1 MTICRHKGLLFLGF
15 VSVSLHHFLPQS
27 QKALKSL
34 LKSFGTVTYSRSV
47 AWVKAS
53 LLLGFTV
60 VKSAVVNSL
69 ILTMVHGP
77 REVFVWFYRWKKS
90 RGEVIYVE
98 DIPGSKKLSRDQLQ
112 KHSPLPEPPSPG
124 DYDHPFKS
132 RIMRQG
138 RYPNPKFTLQYRKP
152 PLSGKTLAGVGETA
166 PRRVKKFFHNGYFH
180 IYGAIN
186 FAFHMIAT
194 KKSLCRVQKARW
206 DNRRAR
212 GPVAITQQPVDNPE
226 AMSVQLK
233 DKARA
238 LGASTVGCTP
248 VVEEALYAD
257 CSFCLPHAVV
267 VAAPMG
273 REEMLDTPSVTSGVA
288 IIDGYV
294 DVGKIAIDLAKHI
307 RSLGW
312 NAEADT
318 NLGNAPNK
326 VLHIPLAVNAG
337 LGQMGRHTSLITKE
351 FGANVRLAT
360 VLTDIPMAFDSPV
373 DIGVEDVCAN
383 CQICA
388 ENCPPKAIYPEKVM
402 VRGVEKWHLDFDR
415 CMPYF
420 VEYDTC
426 GICITVCPW
435 SESEKA
441 PLLSMLQQHRRRVQ
455 ESYPEELPVSER
467 LVTLAEDHSTNQAKK
482 ETIVED
488 YWQEAVIERKTDY
501 PGHIIELILGKAT
514 GDGRLPT
521 WSAGA
526 HTEIRLP
533 SGRVRAY
540 SLSNAPSSAGRYR
553 LAIKVEKEGTG
564 GSREVKTLRQG
575 QSIMVKRPGNNFLLQ
590 EDYHYYYL
598 IAGGI
603 GVTPLVPMANRLC
616 ELGKA
621 FEVHYSVKERPRA
634 IYAAELEAL
643 SRGRLHIHE
652 ERGWLENL
660 FDERPESAA
669 VYVCGPVGLM
679 DAVQDKATESGLPEA
694 SVYREDFGSTESDK
708 PFDLILA
715 SSGQRITIEPG
726 QTISRALDERGV
738 YTPVSCGYGIC
749 GVCTAGVLKGKP
761 DARDQILAES
771 EKESKITLCC
781 SRSLTDEL
789 VIDL

>member
-1 MTICRHKGLLFLGF
+1 
-15 VSVSLHHFLPQS
+15 
-27 QKALKSL
+27 LKSL

-69 ILTMVHGP
+69 ILAFVYGP
-77 REVFVWFYRWKKS
+77 RDIFLWFYHQKQK
-90 RGEVIYVE
+90 RGEPLYVE
-98 DIPGSKKLSRDQLQ
+98 DIPGSKKLPQEFTQ
-112 KHSPLPEPPSPG
+112 EHSSLPEPPSPG

-138 RYPNPKFTLQYRKP
+138 RYPNPKFTLQYRKL
-152 PLSGKTLAGVGETA
+152 PLSGKILAGVGETT
-166 PRRVKKFFHNGYFH
+166 PRRVKKFFHAGYNH
-180 IYGAIN
+180 VYGAIN
-186 FAFHMIAT
+186 LAFHLINAKET
-194 KKSLCRVQKARW
+194 QIYVQKARW
-206 DNRRAR
+206 DNRLAQ
-212 GPVAITQQPVDNPE
+212 GPVAIR
-226 AMSVQLK
+226 QLPI
-233 DKARA
+233 DDPSEMTSRLKAKSFEFGAA
-238 LGASTVGCTP
+238 LVGCTR
-248 VVEEALYAD
+248 VTEETLYEG
-257 CSFCLPHAVV
+257 CESYWPHAVV
-267 VAAPMG
+267 VAAPMDC
-273 REEMLDTPSVTSGVA
+273 ELLFEAPSITGDVGA
-288 IIDGYV
+288 IKGYI
-294 DVGKIAIDLAKHI
+294 DVGKAAIKLAKYI

-318 NLGNAPNK
+318 NLGNAPSK
-326 VLHIPLAVNAG
+326 VMHVPLAVNAG
-337 LGQMGRHTSLITKE
+337 LGTMGRHTSVITKE
-351 FGANVRLAT
+351 YGANVRFAT
-360 VLTDIPMAFDSPV
+360 VLTDIPMIFDEPV
-373 DIGVEDVCAN
+373 DIGVEDVCTN
-383 CQICA
+383 CRVCA

-420 VEYDTC
+420 VENEGC
-426 GICITVCPW
+426 GVCITVCPW

-467 LVTLAEDHSTNQAKK
+467 LVTLAEDQSTNQAKK
-482 ETIVED
+482 EAIVED

-564 GSREVKTLRQG
+564 GSREVETLREG

-590 EDYHYYYL
+590 EDHHYYYL

-660 FDERPESAA
+660 FDERPESTA

-679 DAVQDKATESGLPEA
+679 DAVQDKATGSGLPEA

>member
-1 MTICRHKGLLFLGF
+1 MLNSFF
-15 VSVSLHHFLPQS
+15 S
-27 QKALKSL
+27 KS
-34 LKSFGTVTYSRSV
+34 SPSIGVRIFR
-47 AWVKAS
+47 WVKAS
-53 LLLGFTV
+53 LQLGFTII
-60 VKSAVVNSL
+60 KSAVVNSL
-69 ILTMVHGP
+69 ILAMVHGP
-77 REVFVWFYRWKKS
+77 REIFVWFYHRKKS

-98 DIPGSKKLSRDQLQ
+98 DLPGSKKLKRSQLQ
-112 KHSPLPEPPSPG
+112 KHSLQAVPPSAG
-124 DYDHPFKS
+124 DFAYPFKS

-138 RYPNPKFTLQYRKP
+138 RYPSPKFTFRYRKP
-152 PLSGKTLAGVGETA
+152 PLSGKILAGVGETT

-186 FAFHMIAT
+186 LAFHMIAT
-194 KKSLCRVQKARW
+194 KKSLRRVQKARW
-206 DNRRAR
+206 DNRRTR
-212 GPVAITQQPVDNPE
+212 GPVSITQHPVDDPA

-233 DKARA
+233 DKAHA

-248 VVEEALYAD
+248 VVEETLYAD
-257 CSFCLPHAVV
+257 CTYCLPHAVV

-273 REEMLDTPSVTSGVA
+273 REEMLETPSVTSGVA
-288 IIDGYV
+288 IIDGYI
-294 DVGKIAIDLAKHI
+294 DVGQVAINLANYI

-360 VLTDIPMAFDSPV
+360 VLTDIPMAFDKPV
-373 DIGVEDVCAN
+373 DIGVEDVCTN
-383 CQICA
+383 CRVCA

-441 PLLSMLQQHRRRVQ
+441 PLLSMLQQHRNRVQ
-455 ESYPEELPVSER
+455 ESYPTPLSVSER
-467 LVTLAEDHSTNQAKK
+467 LITLNKNQPPNQKAK
-482 ETIVED
+482 ETVVED
-488 YWQEAVIERKTDY
+488 YWQQVMVERKTNY
-501 PGHIIELILGKAT
+501 PGHIVELLLRKAE
-514 GDGRLPT
+514 GNEPLPA

-540 SLSNAPSSAGRYR
+540 SLANPPTPEGKYR
-553 LAIKVEKEGTG
+553 LAIKVEKEGAG
-564 GSREVKTLRQG
+564 GSKEVEDLSEG
-575 QSIMVKRPGNNFLLQ
+575 QHLAVKRPGNNFLLQ
-590 EDYHYYYL
+590 EDYDHYYL

-603 GVTPLVPMANRLC
+603 GITPMVPMAHRLH
-616 ELGKA
+616 ELGKT
-621 FEVHYSVKERPRA
+621 FEVHYSVKKPDQA
-634 IYAAELEAL
+634 IYADELEAL
-643 SRGRLHIHE
+643 ADGRCYLHHNRE
-652 ERGWLENL
+652 WLSSL
-660 FDERPESAA
+660 FDQPVPQSA
-669 VYVCGPVGLM
+669 VYVCGPLGLM
-679 DAVQDKATESGLPEA
+679 DAVRDQAIAGGLPEK
-694 SVYREDFGSTESDK
+694 SVFREDFGSENPDK
-708 PFDLILA
+708 PFDLVLG
-715 SSGQRITIEPG
+715 SSGEKIRIEPG

-738 YTPVSCGYGIC
+738 YTPVSCGFGIC
-749 GVCTAGVLKGKP
+749 GVCTVGVLKGKP
-761 DARDQILAES
+761 DARDQILSES
-771 EKESKITLCC
+771 EKETKITLCC